1 MDFKNNRVFRF
12 KYWRVI
18 GLLVTLITVAT
29 LINLYGIYILGS
41 LENWRAWRAESYE
54 YLLAWRL
61 AVYALLIWAWLAVR
75 PRVLN
80 PAPQMKRRIQ
90 RAEFA
95 AAMTCTLFEITRANA
110 HGLWGAA

>member
-18 GLLVTLITVAT
+18 GLLVMLITVAT

-41 LENWRAWRAESYE
+41 LENWQAWRAESYE

-61 AVYALLIWAWLAVR
+61 ALYALLIWTWLAVR
-75 PRVLN
+75 PRVLS
-80 PAPQMKRRIQ
+80 PAPQIKRRIQ

-95 AAMTCTLFEITRANA
+95 AAMTCILFEITRANA
-110 HGLWGAA
+110 HGLRGAA

>member
-1 MDFKNNRVFRF
+1 MDFKSNRVFRF

-18 GLLVTLITVAT
+18 GLLMMLITVAT

-61 AVYALLIWAWLAVR
+61 AVYALLVWAWLSVR

-80 PAPQMKRRIQ
+80 PAPQMRRRIR

-95 AAMTCTLFEITRANA
+95 AAMTCILFEITRANA